1 MKKYILFDTEYT
13 SWKNSQQNN
22 WSKPNEYREIIQ
34 IAAFKIK
41 NGEIIETLDIYV
53 KPNINKKL
61 SKYITKLTGITNHK
75 INTAGISFKKTMAI
89 FYDFSKYY
97 PLYSYG
103 NDYNIIKENLLLN
116 NYDKKSKYLK
126 KEWMNK
132 FHDFKDIIK
141 KRTKIDSSKYTSGTI
156 HKALNIKMSKN
167 HKVHNALNDIRSMY
181 EVFKIIL

>member
-13 SWKNSQQNN
+13 SWEKSQKNN
-22 WSKPNEYREIIQ
+22 WSKPTEYREIIQ

-41 NGEIIETLDIYV
+41 NGEIIDTLNIYV

-75 INTAGISFKKTMAI
+75 INTEGISFKKAIAI

-103 NDYNIIKENLLLN
+103 NDYNVIKENIIFN
-116 NYDKKSKYLK
+116 EIHSSKYLK
-126 KEWMNK
+126 KEWKSK

-141 KRTKIDSSKYTSGTI
+141 KRTKIDPSKYSSGTI
-156 HKALNIKMSKN
+156 HKALNIKMFKN
-167 HKVHNALNDIRSMY
+167 HKVHNALNDIHSMY